1 MQLGKVQSVD
11 TGNITVKVDSEDLLN
26 SVQVNQII
34 QIRSTK
40 TGEKIIGLISK
51 ILRKALSDK
60 IEDNEDADFVIENVI
75 KVNLVGTF
83 IEKDGITKNIFK
95 RTLNTVPSI
104 NADCFLLTGSELTE
118 FMKTISSSSENPLK
132 VGKYTIA
139 EESEVNLDGNKF
151 FQ

>member
-11 TGNITVKVDSEDLLN
+11 TGSVTVNVESEELLN

-51 ILRKALSDK
+51 ILRKAISEKLD
-60 IEDNEDADFVIENVI
+60 ENDDADFVIENVI

-83 IEKDGITKNIFK
+83 IETQGTSKNLFK

-104 NADCFLLTGSELTE
+104 NC
-118 FMKTISSSSENPLK
+118 KSSAKSGL
-132 VGKYTIA
+132 I
-139 EESEVNLDGNKF
+139 
-151 FQ
+151 

>member
-11 TGNITVKVDSEDLLN
+11 TGNVTVNVESEELLN

-51 ILRKALSDK
+51 ILRKAISEKLD
-60 IEDNEDADFVIENVI
+60 ENDDADFVIENVI

-83 IEKDGITKNIFK
+83 IETQGTSKNLFK

-104 NADCFLLTGSELTE
+104 NADCFLLIGTELTE
-118 FMKTISSSSENPLK
+118 FMRTISSSSENPLK
-132 VGKYTIA
+132 VGTYTIA
-139 EESEVNLDGNKF
+139 EESDVNLDGNKF